1 MLIKSVSG
9 IRGIVGNGLNPE
21 IILNFAA
28 KFGKFTCH
36 EFAGKKKII
45 VGRDSRASGIAL
57 KNAAISGLLGVGIDV
72 IDIDLTPTPTLLYN
86 VKKLK
91 TSGGI
96 VITASHNPSEWNA
109 LKLVGPSG
117 EFLNKKYAEKFFSM
131 EENEVS
137 WNTAKNYGK
146 LEIYKTAVKN
156 HIDGVLSNSMID
168 TELIKKKKFKV
179 ALDCVNGGAS
189 LAFQEFLNTLNVE
202 IYPIFCDTSGNF
214 ARIPE
219 PRAENLKSLAKK
231 VKESGADIGFAT
243 DPDGDR
249 ISIVS
254 EEGIPISEEYT
265 IAIAT
270 KSVLSKKKGPVVVNL
285 STTKSVEDIAK
296 RAGVPFYRSPV
307 GEANV
312 VKIMKEK
319 SAVIGGEG
327 NGGVINPKIQ
337 YTRDGMGAMAL
348 ILQYLAEEEISLSA
362 IVNGLPR
369 YKMIKEAIKMEDI
382 NKGKKLLEKI
392 KNKNKNKN
400 LDLSDGIRV
409 TENDSWVHIRMS
421 GTEPI
426 LRIIAEA
433 PTKDKAEELINTI
446 LRQSRQNLKIKY

>member
-9 IRGIVGNGLNPE
+9 IRGIVGNGLDPKVT
-21 IILNFAA
+21 LKFAA
-28 KFGKFTCH
+28 KFG
-36 EFAGKKKII
+36 EFISSEFPGKKKII
-45 VGRDSRASGIAL
+45 VGRDSRISGIAL
-57 KNAAISGLLGVGIDV
+57 KNSVISGLLGVGMDV
-72 IDIDLTPTPTLLYN
+72 IDIDLAPTPTLLYN

-109 LKLVGPSG
+109 LKLVGPEG
-117 EFLNKKYAEKFFSM
+117 EFLNEKNAKKFFSM
-131 EENEVS
+131 EKEDIS
-137 WNTAKNYGK
+137 WNTEKNYGK
-146 LEIYKTAVKN
+146 LQIYKEAVKN
-156 HIDGVLSNSMID
+156 HINGVLSNSMID
-168 TELIKKKKFKV
+168 TELIKKKKFKI

-189 LAFQEFLNTLNVE
+189 LAFQEFLNALNVE

-214 ARIPE
+214 ARTPE

-231 VKESGADIGFAT
+231 VKESGAHIGFAT

-254 EEGIPISEEYT
+254 DGGTPIGEEYT
-265 IAIAT
+265 ITLAT
-270 KSVLSKKKGPVVVNL
+270 RAVLNKKKGPVVVNL
-285 STTKSVEDIAK
+285 STTKSVEDVAK
-296 RAGVPFYRSPV
+296 RAGAPFYRSPV

-312 VKIMKEK
+312 VKLMKDK
-319 SAVIGGEG
+319 NAVIGGEG
-327 NGGVINPKIQ
+327 NGGVIYPEIQ
-337 YTRDGMGAMAL
+337 YTRDGMGAMAF
-348 ILQYLAEEEISLSA
+348 ILQYLAEEEKPISDL
-362 IVNGLPR
+362 VNSLPR
-369 YKMIKEAIKMEDI
+369 YKMIKEVIKMKDI

-400 LDLSDGIRV
+400 LDLSDGIRI

-433 PTKDKAEELINTI
+433 PTIEKTRTLIN
-446 LRQSRQNLKIKY
+446 RIKEQGEK

>member
-21 IILNFAA
+21 IVLDLAA
-28 KFGKFTCH
+28 KFGKFTFH

-45 VGRDSRASGIAL
+45 VGRDSRVSGIAL
-57 KNAAISGLLGVGIDV
+57 KNAVISGLLGVGINV
-72 IDIDLTPTPTLLYN
+72 IDIDLAPTPTLLYN
-86 VKKLK
+86 IKKLK
-91 TSGGI
+91 ASGGI

-109 LKLVGPSG
+109 LKLVGPAG
-117 EFLNKKYAEKFFSM
+117 EFLNKKEIKKFFSM
-131 EENEVS
+131 EKESIS
-137 WNTAKNYGK
+137 WKKASDYGK
-146 LEIYKTAVKN
+146 LEENNQAVKE
-156 HIDGVLSNSMID
+156 HIKGVLSTSRIN

-189 LAFQEFLNTLNVE
+189 LAFQEFLNALNVE
-202 IYPIFCDTSGNF
+202 IYPIFCNPSGEF
-214 ARIPE
+214 MRIPE
-219 PRAENLKSLAKK
+219 PRSENLKSLAKK

-254 EEGIPISEEYT
+254 EEGTPIGEEYT
-265 IAIAT
+265 IALAT
-270 KSVLSKKKGPVVVNL
+270 KAVLSKKKGPVVVNL

-312 VKIMKEK
+312 VKIMKDK
-319 SAVIGGEG
+319 KAVIGGEG
-327 NGGVINPKIQ
+327 NGGVINPEIQ

-348 ILQYLAEEEISLSA
+348 ILQYLAEEEKYLSD

-369 YKMIKEAIKMEDI
+369 YKMIKEAIKMEDF
-382 NKGKKLLEKI
+382 NEGKKLLEKI
-392 KNKNKNKN
+392 KNTNKNKKLN
-400 LDLSDGIRV
+400 LSDGIRL
-409 TENDSWVHIRMS
+409 TEDDSWVHIRMS

-433 PTKDKAEELINTI
+433 PTIKKAKALVNLIKN
-446 LRQSRQNLKIKY
+446 QGLK

>member
-9 IRGIVGNGLNPE
+9 IRGIVGDGLDPAV
-21 IILNFAA
+21 ILNFAA
-28 KFGKFTCH
+28 KFGEFISH
-36 EFAGKKKII
+36 EFTGKKKMI
-45 VGRDSRASGIAL
+45 VGRDSRVSGIAL
-57 KNAAISGLLGVGIDV
+57 KNAVISGLLGTGIDV

-91 TSGGI
+91 ASGGI
-96 VITASHNPSEWNA
+96 VITASHNPGEWNA
-109 LKLVGPSG
+109 LKLVGPQG
-117 EFLNKKYAEKFFSM
+117 EFLNKKNAKKFFSM
-131 EENEVS
+131 EKQDIS
-137 WNTAKNYGK
+137 WRRGKNYGK
-146 LEIYKTAVKN
+146 LEIYKEAVKN
-156 HIDGVLSNSMID
+156 HINGVLSNSKIN
-168 TELIKKKKFKV
+168 TELIKKRKFKV

-189 LAFQEFLNTLNVE
+189 LAFQEFLNALNVE
-202 IYPIFCDTSGNF
+202 IYPIFCDASGNF
-214 ARIPE
+214 TRIPE

-254 EEGIPISEEYT
+254 DEGTPISEEYT
-265 IAIAT
+265 IVIAT
-270 KSVLSKKKGPVVVNL
+270 KAVLSKKKGPVVVNL

-312 VKIMKEK
+312 VKTMKEK
-319 SAVIGGEG
+319 KAIIGGEG
-327 NGGVINPKIQ
+327 NGGVINPEIQ
-337 YTRDGMGAMAL
+337 YTRDGMEAMAL
-348 ILQYLAEEEISLSA
+348 ILQYLAEEKKALSH

-369 YKMIKEAIKMEDI
+369 YKMIKEVVKIKDI

-392 KNKNKNKN
+392 RNTNKDKNM
-400 LDLSDGIRV
+400 DLSDGIRL
-409 TENDSWVHIRMS
+409 TEDDSWVHIRMS

-433 PTKDKAEELINTI
+433 PTLKKAKELVNFIKN
-446 LRQSRQNLKIKY
+446 QELK